1 VKLGFT
7 FKEDT
12 MKLSA
17 PKKWVWWL
25 SLILAL
31 IGVVGQMDVIPALQP
46 LAFFVLLVGFI
57 LLALANLLK
66 GL

>member
-1 VKLGFT
+1 
-7 FKEDT
+7 

-17 PKKWVWWL
+17 PKKWIWWL
-25 SLILAL
+25 SLILAIVGV
-31 IGVVGQMDVIPALQP
+31 IGQSDVIPALQP